1 MCSQPINLVYLVG
14 LCRAVPSRLHAV
26 KWNLASELR
35 ADDHGLE
42 QGVGLGLVERRLRWM
57 ADGYQVDLVSSARA
71 NTSHIS
77 KANDAGMSR
86 SGVLIVTCL
95 ERIKEVAYLFLVR
108 FNKSGGTSYLME
120 LRETGTMASLLHQD
134 LGECCTIRWL
144 KLLEKH

>member
-1 MCSQPINLVYLVG
+1 MNWMCSQPINLVYLVG
-14 LCRAVPSRLHAV
+14 LCRAVPVSLHSHIHIHTARTGLQSRLHAV

-86 SGVLIVTCL
+86 SGVLIVTWYH
-95 ERIKEVAYLFLVR
+95 I
-108 FNKSGGTSYLME
+108 
-120 LRETGTMASLLHQD
+120 LLL
-134 LGECCTIRWL
+134 LGPFCFCVIDEYTL
-144 KLLEKH
+144 H